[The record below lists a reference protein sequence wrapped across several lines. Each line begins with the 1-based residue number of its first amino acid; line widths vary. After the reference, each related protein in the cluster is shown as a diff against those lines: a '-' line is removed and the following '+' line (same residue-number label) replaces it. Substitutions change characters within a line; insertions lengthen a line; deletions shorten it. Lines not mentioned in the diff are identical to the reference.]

1 MTENAKAA
9 TEANEEQL
17 LYARILE
24 KGMYLGLALLLV
36 TFVLYLTGI
45 MEPAVPI
52 EQLPNY
58 WVMSVHDYAEA
69 INQDFLHRDHAVTG
83 WGWLAVV
90 GKGDFVNFL
99 GIALLSGVT
108 IVCYIGI
115 LPTLHRTKQTAYFWI
130 AVAEVLVLVLA
141 GSGVLPSGH

>member
-1 MTENAKAA
+1 MTENAKA

-17 LYARILE
+17 LYASILE
-24 KGMYLGLALLLV
+24 KGMYAGLLLLLV

-45 MEPAVPI
+45 MEPAIPI

-58 WVMSVHDYAEA
+58 WVMSVHDYSEA
-69 INQDFLHRDHAVTG
+69 INHNFLHREHAITG

-115 LPTLHRTKQTAYFWI
+115 LPTLLRTKQTAYFWI
-130 AVAEVLVLVLA
+130 AIVEVVILVLA
-141 GSGVLPSGH
+141 ASGILTAGH

>member
-1 MTENAKAA
+1 MTEHAKAA
-9 TEANEEQL
+9 EANEEQL
-17 LYARILE
+17 LYAKILE
-24 KGMYLGLALLLV
+24 VGMFAGLALLLV

-45 MEPAVPI
+45 MEPAIPI

-58 WVMSVHDYAEA
+58 WVMSVHDYSEA
-69 INQDFLHRDHAVTG
+69 INQSFLHREHVVTG

-115 LPTLHRTKQTAYFWI
+115 IPTLRRTKQTAYLWI
-130 AVAEVLVLVLA
+130 AIAEVLILVLA
-141 GSGVLPSGH
+141 ASGILTAGH

>member
-1 MTENAKAA
+1 MTEKAKA

-17 LYARILE
+17 LYASILE
-24 KGMYLGLALLLV
+24 KGMYTGLALLLV

-45 MEPAVPI
+45 LEPAIPI

-58 WVMSVHDYAEA
+58 WVMSVHDYSEA
-69 INQDFLHRDHAVTG
+69 INHNFLHREHVITG

-115 LPTLHRTKQTAYFWI
+115 LPTLLRTKQMAYFWI
-130 AVAEVLVLVLA
+130 AITEVVILA
-141 GSGVLPSGH
+141 LAASGILTAGH

>member
-1 MTENAKAA
+1 MTEEAKAA
-9 TEANEEQL
+9 EANEEQL
-17 LYARILE
+17 LYAKILE
-24 KGMYLGLALLLV
+24 VGMYAGLALLLV

-45 MEPAVPI
+45 MEPAIPI

-58 WVMSVHDYAEA
+58 WVMSVHDYSEA
-69 INQDFLHRDHAVTG
+69 INQNFLHREHVVTG

-115 LPTLHRTKQTAYFWI
+115 IPTLRRTKQTAYLWI
-130 AVAEVLVLVLA
+130 AIAEVLILVLA
-141 GSGVLPSGH
+141 ASGILTAGH

>member
-1 MTENAKAA
+1 MTENAKA

-17 LYARILE
+17 LYASILE
-24 KGMYLGLALLLV
+24 KGMYTGLVLLLV

-45 MEPAVPI
+45 MEPAIPI

-58 WVMSVHDYAEA
+58 WVMSVHDYSEA
-69 INQDFLHRDHAVTG
+69 INHNFLHREHVITG

-115 LPTLHRTKQTAYFWI
+115 LPTLLRTKQKAYFWI
-130 AVAEVLVLVLA
+130 AITEVVILA
-141 GSGVLPSGH
+141 LAASGILTAGH

>member
-1 MTENAKAA
+1 MTEQTKS
-9 TEANEEQL
+9 TKANEEQL
-17 LYARILE
+17 LYASILE
-24 KGMYLGLALLLV
+24 KGMYTGLALLLV

-45 MEPAVPI
+45 LEPAIPI

-58 WVMSVHDYAEA
+58 WVMSVHDYSEA
-69 INQDFLHRDHAVTG
+69 INHNFLHREHVITG

-115 LPTLHRTKQTAYFWI
+115 LPTLLRTKQTAYFWI
-130 AVAEVLVLVLA
+130 AIAEVVILSLA
-141 GSGVLPSGH
+141 ASGILTAGH

>member
-1 MTENAKAA
+1 MTENAKA

-17 LYARILE
+17 LYASILE
-24 KGMYLGLALLLV
+24 KGMYAGLLLLLV

-45 MEPAVPI
+45 MEPAIPI

-58 WVMSVHDYAEA
+58 WVMSVHDYSEA
-69 INQDFLHRDHAVTG
+69 INHNFLHRENVITG

-115 LPTLHRTKQTAYFWI
+115 LPTLLRTKQTAYFWI
-130 AVAEVLVLVLA
+130 AVTEVVILA
-141 GSGVLPSGH
+141 LAASGILTAGH